1 MAKQLL
7 PWFLV
12 LCALPAATQATI
24 LLDEN
29 FNELTPQ
36 NNAVSVGAFA
46 ALTGSPVDIV
56 SGAQCPAPASGV
68 CVQLDGSGPPAV
80 PGRIQS
86 RMMFPAGTYFVSF
99 DLVSPSG
106 VTTNST
112 VSLGNTR
119 LSEVLGPGD
128 DAIVK
133 NQQFTVVG
141 STLNQL
147 LIASNTLPVGAV
159 LDNVIV
165 STTPIGAGVP
175 EPATLGLLALGIAGV
190 GFATRRR
197 R

>member
-1 MAKQLL
+1 
-7 PWFLV
+7 
-12 LCALPAATQATI
+12 
-24 LLDEN
+24 
-29 FNELTPQ
+29 
-36 NNAVSVGAFA
+36 
-46 ALTGSPVDIV
+46 
-56 SGAQCPAPASGV
+56 
-68 CVQLDGSGPPAV
+68 
-80 PGRIQS
+80 
-86 RMMFPAGTYFVSF
+86 MMFPAGTYFVSF

>member
-7 PWFLV
+7 LWLV
-12 LCALPAATQATI
+12 ALCALPAATQATI
-24 LLDEN
+24 LLNEN
-29 FNELTPQ
+29 FDELTPQ

-86 RMMFPAGTYFVSF
+86 RMTFAPGTYFVSF

-112 VSLGNTR
+112 VSLGSTR
-119 LSEVLGPGD
+119 LPEILGPGD
-128 DAIVK
+128 SAIVK
-133 NQQFTVVG
+133 NQPFTVG

-147 LIASNTLPVGAV
+147 FIASNTLPVGAV

-165 STTPIGAGVP
+165 STTPIGVGVP
-175 EPATLGLLALGIAGV
+175 EPATWGLLALGIAAVGV
-190 GFATRRR
+190 ATRRR
-197 R
+197 G